1 MNYLGDYLNH
11 TRAIDETIEM
21 PQKTGVPKN
30 MLLAT
35 RVTPRIRD
43 IVVQMAQREGLNV
56 SEWMRNLI
64 IMELKRAEALPNVL
78 RAPIIRM
85 ELDND
90 E

>member
-1 MNYLGDYLNH
+1 
-11 TRAIDETIEM
+11 
-21 PQKTGVPKN
+21 

-85 ELDND
+85 ELDDD

>member
-1 MNYLGDYLNH
+1 MKND
-11 TRAIDETIEM
+11 IDASEDRIPE
-21 PQKTGVPKN
+21 N

-56 SEWMRNLI
+56 SELMRNLI

-78 RAPIIRM
+78 RAPILRM
-85 ELDND
+85 ELND
-90 E
+90 DE

>member
-1 MNYLGDYLNH
+1 
-11 TRAIDETIEM
+11 M
-21 PQKTGVPKN
+21 PRKTGTPKTV
-30 MLLAT
+30 LLAT

-43 IVVQMAQREGLNV
+43 VVVQMASREGLNV

-78 RAPIIRM
+78 RAPTFDLEM
-85 ELDND
+85 DDN

>member
-1 MNYLGDYLNH
+1 
-11 TRAIDETIEM
+11 M
-21 PQKTGVPKN
+21 PQKTGIPKN

-56 SEWMRNLI
+56 SEEMRNLI

>member
-1 MNYLGDYLNH
+1 
-11 TRAIDETIEM
+11 M
-21 PQKTGVPKN
+21 PQKTGIPKN

-56 SEWMRNLI
+56 SEWLRSLI

-78 RAPIIRM
+78 RAPNIRM
-85 ELDND
+85 ELDDD

>member
-1 MNYLGDYLNH
+1 
-11 TRAIDETIEM
+11 M
-21 PQKTGVPKN
+21 PRKTGSPKTV
-30 MLLAT
+30 LLAT

-43 IVVQMAQREGLNV
+43 IVVQMASREGLNV

-78 RAPIIRM
+78 RAPTFDLEM
-85 ELDND
+85 DDDN

>member
-1 MNYLGDYLNH
+1 
-11 TRAIDETIEM
+11 M
-21 PQKTGVPKN
+21 PRKTGPPKN

-78 RAPIIRM
+78 RAPILRM
-85 ELDND
+85 ELND
-90 E
+90 DE

>member
-1 MNYLGDYLNH
+1 
-11 TRAIDETIEM
+11 M
-21 PQKTGVPKN
+21 PRKTGTPKN

-78 RAPIIRM
+78 RAPILRM
-85 ELDND
+85 ELND
-90 E
+90 DE